1 MASPFKFKS
10 SHKAVK
16 SYYAALATYADQ
28 SVEHE
33 GALRSAFQNLLS
45 ETGRKVRWTLIPE
58 LSLDAN
64 GHQIRPDGT
73 FRDEFTIER
82 GYWEAKDTDD
92 NLEAEIKKKIKLGY
106 RLTNIIFEDTREGRL
121 YQDGK
126 PEMIANL
133 RDPQQLCDLLNA
145 FFSHTEPAHEDF
157 NKAVDEFKE
166 RVRDLAPGLVD
177 LIKRA
182 HDDNPRFAA
191 AFAKFYE
198 LCKQSLNPN
207 LSIAAVDEMLVQHLL
222 TERMIRTVFDSQ
234 DFTRRNIIAA
244 EIEKV
249 IDALVSRSFNRHD
262 SAAMPR
268 LVGCIQRRTPR
279 GRWQIFGETLKWPQN
294 GSYRPVR
301 GGFLGSGQ
309 FP

>member
-1 MASPFKFKS
+1 MASAFKVKPT
-10 SHKAVK
+10 HKAVK

-45 ETGRKVRWTLIPE
+45 ETGRKVGWTLIPE

-92 NLEAEIKKKIKLGY
+92 DLEAEIKKKIKRGY
-106 RLTNIIFEDTREGRL
+106 RLTNTIFEDTREARL

-126 PEMIANL
+126 LDMIANL
-133 RDPQQLCDLLNA
+133 RDPQQLCDLLNV

-157 NKAVDEFKE
+157 NKAVEEFKQ
-166 RVRDLAPGLVD
+166 RVPDLARGLVE
-177 LIKRA
+177 LIKQA
-182 HDDNPRFAA
+182 HDGNRRFIE

-198 LCKQSLNPN
+198 LSEKTTPGLTPRVNPRPYPGLWYN
-207 LSIAAVDEMLVQHLL
+207 VPGG
-222 TERMIRTVFDSQ
+222 
-234 DFTRRNIIAA
+234 
-244 EIEKV
+244 
-249 IDALVSRSFNRHD
+249 VSRDCDES
-262 SAAMPR
+262 SAR
-268 LVGCIQRRTPR
+268 
-279 GRWQIFGETLKWPQN
+279 ETAKW
-294 GSYRPVR
+294 
-301 GGFLGSGQ
+301 
-309 FP
+309 